1 MHERSLRCFAEGCWR
16 ARWPWGLWASG
27 AGAHNHDRDR
37 AERLQA
43 LGEVR
48 PLQAILAQVARD
60 YPGQILKVEFEQAG
74 EQRKGEGQACRGRWF
89 YELKLLQDQGRLT
102 KLRIDARTGETL
114 WVVHAIDAPRWESPM
129 RLLVVEDEPLLAAQ
143 LKAALEKAGY
153 AVDVAADGLEAEHQG
168 RHEPCDLAVLDLG
181 LPGRDGLSALGA
193 WRAAGRSMP
202 VLILTAR
209 DNWHD
214 KVAGIDAGAD
224 DYLSKPFHQ
233 EELEARVRAL
243 LRRAGGHATADI
255 RCGPLLLDTRQS
267 RILLD
272 EAPLELT
279 SHEYRVLAYLLMHQD
294 EAVSRSQLV
303 EHIYAQDFDRDSNTI
318 EVFVAR
324 LRRKIPPGLIQT
336 VRGLGYRLSAG
347 PP

>member
-1 MHERSLRCFAEGCWR
+1 
-16 ARWPWGLWASG
+16 
-27 AGAHNHDRDR
+27 
-37 AERLQA
+37 
-43 LGEVR
+43 
-48 PLQAILAQVARD
+48 
-60 YPGQILKVEFEQAG
+60 
-74 EQRKGEGQACRGRWF
+74 
-89 YELKLLQDQGRLT
+89 
-102 KLRIDARTGETL
+102 
-114 WVVHAIDAPRWESPM
+114 M
-129 RLLVVEDEPLLAAQ
+129 RLLVAEDEPLLAAQ
-143 LKAALEKAGY
+143 LKAALEKSGY
-153 AVDVAADGLEAEHQG
+153 VVDVAADGLDAEHQG
-168 RHEPCDLAVLDLG
+168 LNEPYDLVVLDLG
-181 LPGRDGLSALGA
+181 LPGRDGLSVLRT
-193 WRAAGRSMP
+193 WRETGRMMP

-224 DYLSKPFHQ
+224 DYLTKPFHQ

-267 RILLD
+267 RVLLND
-272 EAPLELT
+272 APLDLT

-294 EAVSRSQLV
+294 EVVSRGQLV

-336 VRGLGYRLSAG
+336 VRGLGYRLSAD
-347 PP
+347 PQ